1 MRLFRKK
8 SESQSDHQEYLT
20 ELITSIRQAKREEIE
35 QMEEKPGLHSFIE
48 DEYYPGGKPTGKGKV
63 PPAIADTVEPQD
75 VPSSEAAAVAD
86 LEAYLSSLEAAEQLA
101 QQEQDEDK
109 GSQTA

>member
-8 SESQSDHQEYLT
+8 SESQSDHQEYLA

-35 QMEEKPGLHSFIE
+35 QLDEKPGLHSFIE
-48 DEYYPGGKPTGKGKV
+48 DEYYPGGKPTGTGKV
-63 PPAIADTVEPQD
+63 PPSLADAVEPAD
-75 VPSSEAAAVAD
+75 VPSSEAEAVAD

-101 QQEQDEDK
+101 RQEQDEDR